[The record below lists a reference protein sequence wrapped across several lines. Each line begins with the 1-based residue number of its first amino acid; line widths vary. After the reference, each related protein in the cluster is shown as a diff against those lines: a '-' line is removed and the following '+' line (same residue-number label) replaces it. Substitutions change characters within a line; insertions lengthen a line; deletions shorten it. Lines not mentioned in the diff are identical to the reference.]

1 MSPKGRPEGES
12 DPKRVSAKG
21 SPLTVGRDGDAEGRV
36 ARRLVPRPS
45 PTCYVG
51 LCVHVVAAAAR
62 TEGGALVATPDHY
75 LAAAWLPPAA
85 GPSRWPEAVAI
96 GSPTAT
102 QALDL
107 LLRQLPAGATLF
119 LAGRDDVDAALAA
132 EILLEADRNLEPY
145 QREGVARFVEA
156 ERARTLQAIAARY
169 TDHDA
174 GFERFRARVLGAPA
188 R

>member
-1 MSPKGRPEGES
+1 M
-12 DPKRVSAKG
+12 
-21 SPLTVGRDGDAEGRV
+21 TVGRDVAAEGRV
-36 ARRLVPRPS
+36 ARRLAPRPS
-45 PTCYVG
+45 PTSYVG
-51 LCVHVVAAAAR
+51 VCVHVVAAAERAESG
-62 TEGGALVATPDHY
+62 TSVATPDHY

-102 QALDL
+102 HALDL
-107 LLRQLPAGATLF
+107 LLCQLPADATLF
-119 LAGRDDVDAALAA
+119 LAGRDDVDAVLAA
-132 EILLEADRNLEPY
+132 EILLEVDRNLEAY

-156 ERARTLQAIAARY
+156 ERARTTQAIAARY
-169 TDHDA
+169 TDRDA

>member
-1 MSPKGRPEGES
+1 
-12 DPKRVSAKG
+12 V
-21 SPLTVGRDGDAEGRV
+21 TVGRDVAAEGRV
-36 ARRLVPRPS
+36 ARRLAPRPS
-45 PTCYVG
+45 PTSYVG
-51 LCVHVVAAAAR
+51 VCVHVVAAAERAESG
-62 TEGGALVATPDHY
+62 TSVATPDHY

-102 QALDL
+102 HALDL
-107 LLRQLPAGATLF
+107 LLCQLPADATLF
-119 LAGRDDVDAALAA
+119 LAGRDDVDAVLAA
-132 EILLEADRNLEPY
+132 EILLEVDRNLEAY

-156 ERARTLQAIAARY
+156 ERARTTQAIAARY
-169 TDHDA
+169 TDRDA

>member
-1 MSPKGRPEGES
+1 
-12 DPKRVSAKG
+12 VTA
-21 SPLTVGRDGDAEGRV
+21 GRDPGDAESRV
-36 ARRLVPRPS
+36 ARRLAPRPS
-45 PTCYVG
+45 ATTCIGV
-51 LCVHVVAAAAR
+51 CVHVIDAGKHVEAGTR
-62 TEGGALVATPDHY
+62 VATPDHW
-75 LAAAWLPPAA
+75 LAAAWAPPGL

-102 QALDL
+102 HALDL
-107 LLRQLPAGATLF
+107 LLRQLPADATLF

-145 QREGVARFVEA
+145 QRAGVASFVEA
-156 ERARTLQAIAARY
+156 ERARTRRAIAERY

-174 GFERFRARVLGAPA
+174 GFERFRARVLGVPS

>member
-1 MSPKGRPEGES
+1 
-12 DPKRVSAKG
+12 V
-21 SPLTVGRDGDAEGRV
+21 TVGRGGDAEGRV
-36 ARRLVPRPS
+36 ARRLAPRPS
-45 PTCYVG
+45 PASCIGV
-51 LCVHVVAAAAR
+51 CVHVVTAAQRA
-62 TEGGALVATPDHY
+62 EGGTFVATPDHY
-75 LAAAWLPPAA
+75 LAAAWLPPVA

-102 QALDL
+102 DALDL
-107 LLRQLPAGATLF
+107 LLRQLPADATLF

-156 ERARTLQAIAARY
+156 ERARTKQAIAARY

>member
-1 MSPKGRPEGES
+1 
-12 DPKRVSAKG
+12 VTA
-21 SPLTVGRDGDAEGRV
+21 GRDGDAEVRV
-36 ARRLVPRPS
+36 ARRLAPRPS
-45 PTCYVG
+45 PTSCIGV
-51 LCVHVVAAAAR
+51 CVHVVTAAERA
-62 TEGGALVATPDHY
+62 EGGSFVATPDHY
-75 LAAAWLPPAA
+75 LAAAWLPPVA

-107 LLRQLPAGATLF
+107 LLRQLPADATLF

-132 EILLEADRNLEPY
+132 EILLAADRNLEPY

-156 ERARTLQAIAARY
+156 ERARTKQAIAARY

-174 GFERFRARVLGAPA
+174 GFERFRARVFGAAA